1 VFLGL
6 DSARSGTMHF
16 MLVESG
22 EDVIRRDFVPRPITL
37 AVIAK
42 LNELAAN
49 EAVVLENEVCMLE
62 AEFRPITSL
71 LILINLL
78 ASDSRLVMVCI
89 EIKAAFLHA
98 KMIRTV
104 YVRLNRAT
112 AKLWVK
118 MKPDDSR
125 FVLLDGTIVARAD
138 KCIYGLV
145 DSPRLWKQT
154 FDLFL
159 SELGFEQCKL
169 DLASYNVVHPSKPI
183 QALVCHVDDSFVIA
197 SQEMGD
203 KLVAKFEEKFGP
215 GGKVQTGSVVEH
227 LGMVIRISENRKV
240 SVSQPAYARKIVK
253 LFGLEQSEVV
263 ETPYFADLFL
273 AHADSPALQNVA
285 MFQSQLMSLAFLTR
299 TRPELRVGIAAL
311 SVFQQHPTERHL
323 EQLVAM
329 AKFVNGTLD
338 AGLEFEPSN
347 MQLRG
352 SVDAAFG
359 NHMDF
364 KSHTGI
370 LLWFGVRNAPV
381 EAISKKQ
388 TITSRSST
396 ESEMV
401 ALCAGSE
408 NAL

>member
-1 VFLGL
+1 
-6 DSARSGTMHF
+6 
-16 MLVESG
+16 
-22 EDVIRRDFVPRPITL
+22 
-37 AVIAK
+37 
-42 LNELAAN
+42 
-49 EAVVLENEVCMLE
+49 
-62 AEFRPITSL
+62 
-71 LILINLL
+71 
-78 ASDSRLVMVCI
+78 
-89 EIKAAFLHA
+89 
-98 KMIRTV
+98 
-104 YVRLNRAT
+104 
-112 AKLWVK
+112 
-118 MKPDDSR
+118 
-125 FVLLDGTIVARAD
+125 
-138 KCIYGLV
+138 
-145 DSPRLWKQT
+145 
-154 FDLFL
+154 
-159 SELGFEQCKL
+159 
-169 DLASYNVVHPSKPI
+169 
-183 QALVCHVDDSFVIA
+183 
-197 SQEMGD
+197 
-203 KLVAKFEEKFGP
+203 
-215 GGKVQTGSVVEH
+215 
-227 LGMVIRISENRKV
+227 MVISISENRKV

-408 NAL
+408 NALCVRAYVEWCGFPQGTTILYQDNKSCIMLQETGPGATGRGRFINIKWFYVHDLIVYKIVSLEFQVSASLVADGLTKGLTGIKFVEFAWQARNQARL